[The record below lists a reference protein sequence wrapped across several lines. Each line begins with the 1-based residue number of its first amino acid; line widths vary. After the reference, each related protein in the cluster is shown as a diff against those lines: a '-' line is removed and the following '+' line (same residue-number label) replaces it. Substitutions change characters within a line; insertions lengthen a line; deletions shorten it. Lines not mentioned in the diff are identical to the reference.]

1 LGGVTALGAAGNSL
15 IACPLPSSPR
25 YPVGPQARVAYTP
38 PPMASPCPHCGSTDG
53 PDHLCAGASLALLG
67 TVLDG
72 RYKIESVLGQGGMG
86 MVFRATQ
93 TSVQRPVAVKTLNPA
108 LAAAPTFFE
117 RFRREAEV
125 ASRLRHPNVITIYDF
140 GRATDNTCYYVM
152 ELLEGESLKELV
164 KRDGPMS
171 LRRAVN
177 VLEQAARG
185 LAHAH
190 EQNAVHRDLKPH
202 NIMVQQLDGKDF
214 VKVLDFGLVKAL
226 EQEEEDQLT
235 STGQVLGTPQ
245 YMPPEQAGGEL
256 VDQRS
261 DLYSLAGVFY
271 FCLTGTS
278 PYGANTVRKALTAA
292 LTQTVPPVNSKRQ
305 GAPVPPEID
314 AFMQKGLERE
324 KEDRFQSAEEF
335 IDAMLD
341 AVADLS
347 PEQLDARPSGGAP
360 GREGGGSGSRPSASG
375 ARKAGSA
382 NSARPSRPS
391 ASAPRGSVPS
401 NVVVSKSAAGS
412 APSASR
418 SRPAGGPSQRTPA
431 PPAPAPPPEPEGMS
445 IGKKAALIGLPVLL
459 LAAGAAVVI
468 LKSGGSGASQPA
480 LVVEVPRTETP
491 TPAQANPPP
500 SEDTKPQPPAVASVV
515 LVKCSSTPTGAAI
528 LNDEGVQIGTT
539 PMDLKLPRGK
549 KHKLTFRLSGFQD
562 VDRPLD
568 FSVSDS
574 DSMQVDVTLT
584 AAAKPTQT
592 GNKKPPKQGH
602 TGSDISV
609 FE

>member
-1 LGGVTALGAAGNSL
+1 
-15 IACPLPSSPR
+15 
-25 YPVGPQARVAYTP
+25 
-38 PPMASPCPHCGSTDG
+38 MASPCPHCGSTDG

-67 TVLDG
+67 QVLDG

-140 GRATDNTCYYVM
+140 GRAPDNTCYYVM

-171 LRRAVN
+171 LGRAVN
-177 VLEQAARG
+177 ILEQAGRG

-226 EQEEEDQLT
+226 EQDEEDQLT

-261 DLYSLAGVFY
+261 DLYSLTGVLF

-278 PYGANTVRKALTAA
+278 PFGANTVRKALTAA

-305 GAPVPPEID
+305 GAPVPSTID
-314 AFMQKGLERE
+314 AFMQKGLARE
-324 KEDRFQSAEEF
+324 KEDRFQSTEEF
-335 IDAMLD
+335 IEAMLD
-341 AVADLS
+341 AVADLT
-347 PEQLDARPSGGAP
+347 PEQLDARPSGGAT
-360 GREGGGSGSRPSASG
+360 GREGGGSGSRQSFSG
-375 ARKAGSA
+375 ARKAAGSA
-382 NSARPSRPS
+382 SNARPSRPS
-391 ASAPRGSVPS
+391 AASPGRSSAPS
-401 NVVVSKSAAGS
+401 NVVVARGTAGS
-412 APSASR
+412 APSTSR
-418 SRPAGGPSQRTPA
+418 ARPPGSAPSQRAPAAPPSPPPA
-431 PPAPAPPPEPEGMS
+431 PPAPEGMSLGKKLALIGIPVVLVAAGVGVVAMRGGGTQAPATPPPQVVTTTHNETPKPPPVKPPPVEQTQPPEPTVS
-445 IGKKAALIGLPVLL
+445 T
-459 LAAGAAVVI
+459 VVELNI
-468 LKSGGSGASQPA
+468 TSTPSGATI
-480 LVVEVPRTETP
+480 L
-491 TPAQANPPP
+491 N
-500 SEDTKPQPPAVASVV
+500 EDGEQIG
-515 LVKCSSTPTGAAI
+515 STPTS
-528 LNDEGVQIGTT
+528 
-539 PMDLKLPRGK
+539 LKLPRAK
-549 KHKLTFRLSGFQD
+549 KHKLTFRLSGYQD
-562 VDRPLD
+562 AERPLD
-568 FSVSDS
+568 LSAVSS
-574 DSMQVDVTLT
+574 DSMPVDVTLS
-584 AAAKPTQT
+584 AVARPQSS
-592 GNKKPPKQGH
+592 GKKPPKQGGG
-602 TGSDISV
+602 GSDISV

>member
-1 LGGVTALGAAGNSL
+1 
-15 IACPLPSSPR
+15 
-25 YPVGPQARVAYTP
+25 
-38 PPMASPCPHCGSTDG
+38 MASPCPHCGSTDG
-53 PDHLCAGASLALLG
+53 VDHLCGGASLALLG

-140 GRATDNTCYYVM
+140 GRAQDNTCYYVM
-152 ELLEGESLKELV
+152 ELLEGESLKEIV

-177 VLEQAARG
+177 IMEQAARG

-190 EQNAVHRDLKPH
+190 AENCVHRDLKPH

-226 EQEEEDQLT
+226 EQEEEEQLT

-245 YMPPEQAGGEL
+245 YMPPEQAGGEV

-261 DLYSLAGVFY
+261 DLYSLTGVLY
-271 FCLTGTS
+271 YCLTGTS

-305 GAPVPPEID
+305 GAPVSAELD
-314 AFMQKGLERE
+314 AFMQKGLARE

-347 PEQLDARPSGGAP
+347 PEQMDARPSGGATA
-360 GREGGGSGSRPSASG
+360 REGGSGSRPSGVSG
-375 ARKAGSA
+375 ARKSPGSA
-382 NSARPSRPS
+382 SSARPSK
-391 ASAPRGSVPS
+391 ASANSNRSAPS
-401 NVVVSKSAAGS
+401 NVIVSRSAVGS

-418 SRPAGGPSQRTPA
+418 PRASGGTSQR
-431 PPAPAPPPEPEGMS
+431 APAPPPPAPPPPEPPAGMS
-445 IGKKAALIGLPVLL
+445 TGMKAGIIGGALL
-459 LAAGAAVVI
+459 LLLGGGAVVV
-468 LKSGGSGASQPA
+468 LRPGGSESTATTPTQ
-480 LVVEVPRTETP
+480 VVEVPREQPVRPAPTKPPPETP
-491 TPAQANPPP
+491 QP
-500 SEDTKPQPPAVASVV
+500 SAPTISPTVAV
-515 LVKCSSTPTGAAI
+515 KINSSPSGAGI
-528 LNDEGVQIGTT
+528 FNEEGTQIGTT
-539 PMDLKLPRGK
+539 PTSLVLSRDKTHKLKLQLQGY
-549 KHKLTFRLSGFQD
+549 QD
-562 VDRPLD
+562 AERPLNLG
-568 FSVSDS
+568 SVADNSVV
-574 DSMQVDVTLT
+574 VDVPLSPVRT
-584 AAAKPTQT
+584 ATPSKP
-592 GNKKPPKQGH
+592 KPPKQG
-602 TGSDISV
+602 GGDKSDITI

>member
-1 LGGVTALGAAGNSL
+1 
-15 IACPLPSSPR
+15 
-25 YPVGPQARVAYTP
+25 
-38 PPMASPCPHCGSTDG
+38 MASPCPHCGSTEG
-53 PDHLCAGASLALLG
+53 VDHLCAGASLALVG

-72 RYKIESVLGQGGMG
+72 RYKIEGVLGQGGMG

-140 GRATDNTCYYVM
+140 GRAADNTCYYVM
-152 ELLEGESLKELV
+152 ELLEGESLKEIV

-177 VLEQAARG
+177 ILEQAARG

-226 EQEEEDQLT
+226 EQDEEEQLT

-245 YMPPEQAGGEL
+245 YMPPEQAGGEV

-261 DLYSLAGVFY
+261 DLYSLTGVLY

-292 LTQTVPPVNSKRQ
+292 LTQTVPPVHSKRQ
-305 GAPVPPEID
+305 GAPVPDGID
-314 AFMQKGLERE
+314 AFMQKGLARE

-341 AVADLS
+341 AVADLPDS
-347 PEQLDARPSGGAP
+347 QLDARPSGGAP
-360 GREGGGSGSRPSASG
+360 GRDGAGSGSRPSVSG
-375 ARKAGSA
+375 ARKAAGSA
-382 NSARPSRPS
+382 SARASRPS
-391 ASAPRGSVPS
+391 AVSPRGGSAPS
-401 NVVVSKSAAGS
+401 NIVVARSGAGS
-412 APSASR
+412 APSAASR
-418 SRPAGGPSQRTPA
+418 SRPAVSGSSQRSVPPPA
-431 PPAPAPPPEPEGMS
+431 APPPPAPDLSDAEPQGMS
-445 IGKKAALIGLPVLL
+445 LGKKAALIGVPVLL
-459 LAAGAAVVI
+459 LAAGAAVVVM
-468 LKSGGSGASQPA
+468 KGSSGGAQPPQ
-480 LVVEVPRTETP
+480 VVEIPRTEKPTATP
-491 TPAQANPPP
+491 TQVKPPP
-500 SEDTKPQPPAVASVV
+500 TEDTKPQPPSVASVV
-515 LVKCSSTPTGAAI
+515 MVKCSSTPTGAAI
-528 LNDEGVQIGTT
+528 FNADGVQIGTT
-539 PMDLKLPRGK
+539 PLDLKLPRDK
-549 KHKLTFRLSGFQD
+549 KHTLTFRLSGYQD
-562 VDRPLD
+562 TDRLLD

-574 DSMQVDVTLT
+574 DSMQVDVALN
-584 AAAKPTQT
+584 AVAKPSQQP
-592 GNKKPPKQGH
+592 GGKKPPKQQNPG
-602 TGSDISV
+602 GSDISV